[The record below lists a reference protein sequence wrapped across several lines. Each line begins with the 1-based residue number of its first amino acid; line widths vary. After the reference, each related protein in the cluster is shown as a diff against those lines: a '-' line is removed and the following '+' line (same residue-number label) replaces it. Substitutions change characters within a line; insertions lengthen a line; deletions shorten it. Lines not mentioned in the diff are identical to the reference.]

1 MQNCHRKE
9 QRAGETQRE
18 TECNSA
24 GVISILG
31 KEGSGMIKIFLAAK
45 DREAGGSFFL
55 SSAALKG
62 RI

>member
-31 KEGSGMIKIFLAAK
+31 KEGSGMIKIF
-45 DREAGGSFFL
+45 
-55 SSAALKG
+55 SAAEDRGKQEAVSSFLLHL
-62 RI
+62 